1 MKIDSVTLSNFRGYK
16 NETTILFNDLTVF
29 VGKNDAGKSTVL
41 EALDLFF
48 NDGRGVIKYDRADI
62 NVDNT
67 DNEFVIG
74 VTFEDLPERVIVD
87 ATFQTTLADEF
98 LLDKDGKL
106 KVIKKYNGSK
116 CTNVLLKAFQPTN
129 PQCADLHLKKRN
141 ELKAIIQDQRIPCD
155 NTTINSVMRKAI
167 WKSCEADLRLDE
179 VYIDVTAGE
188 DTKKIWAKLAT
199 FLPLY
204 SLFQSDRQN
213 SDGDKEVQD
222 PLKAA
227 VALYFQDAELR
238 QTLNE
243 VAEKVETRLKE
254 VADRTLTKLREMDSN
269 VANSLKPV
277 IPAAESLKWADVFK
291 NVSITADE
299 DIPINKRGSGVKRL
313 VLLNF
318 FRAEAE
324 RRQQEG
330 NNTGIIYAI
339 EEPETSQHFANQKIL
354 ADALINLSGTPHT
367 QVVLTTHS
375 GVFVKKLKYDD
386 LRLISENGQGEKLV
400 TPIQRGLL
408 VYPSMNE
415 VNYTAFG
422 EITEEYH
429 DELYGFISSKGW
441 MNEYESGKP
450 QRPYNQLKQ
459 DGTIAVKSHTLT
471 HYIRDV
477 QHHPENEHNPK
488 YTDLELAQSIADM
501 RTFIAF
507 KIR

>member
-1 MKIDSVTLSNFRGYK
+1 M
-16 NETTILFNDLTVF
+16 
-29 VGKNDAGKSTVL
+29 
-41 EALDLFF
+41 
-48 NDGRGVIKYDRADI
+48 
-62 NVDNT
+62 
-67 DNEFVIG
+67 
-74 VTFEDLPERVIVD
+74 
-87 ATFQTTLADEF
+87 
-98 LLDKDGKL
+98 
-106 KVIKKYNGSK
+106 
-116 CTNVLLKAFQPTN
+116 
-129 PQCADLHLKKRN
+129 
-141 ELKAIIQDQRIPCD
+141 
-155 NTTINSVMRKAI
+155 
-167 WKSCEADLRLDE
+167 
-179 VYIDVTAGE
+179 
-188 DTKKIWAKLAT
+188 
-199 FLPLY
+199 
-204 SLFQSDRQN
+204 
-213 SDGDKEVQD
+213 
-222 PLKAA
+222 
-227 VALYFQDAELR
+227 
-238 QTLNE
+238 
-243 VAEKVETRLKE
+243 
-254 VADRTLTKLREMDSN
+254 
-269 VANSLKPV
+269 
-277 IPAAESLKWADVFK
+277 
-291 NVSITADE
+291 
-299 DIPINKRGSGVKRL
+299 
-313 VLLNF
+313 LNF